1 MVDCEI
7 GIIGAGPY
15 GLAAAAHLR
24 SFDTTVFGR
33 TMSFWRDHMPAG
45 MLLRSPREA
54 SNISAPDRGFSLEY
68 FEREHGL
75 TPEQPLP
82 LERFVDYGDW
92 FQDRTGSTVDGRT
105 VQVVER
111 KNGHFR
117 VQLDDG
123 ETPSCRVVV
132 VAAGIRGFAWQPS
145 EFTSLPEGRVSHSV
159 DHADLSRFR
168 AKKVIVV
175 GGGQSAVES
184 AALLQES
191 GATVELLVRAPHINW
206 LTRSSSLHKAKVLRR
221 LLYAPADIGPAGV
234 SWLVALPGAFRLVP
248 RRLQGPLAARSIR
261 PAASAWLVPRVRDIA
276 VNLGRRVSSV
286 AMGHGYIELT
296 LEDGEVR
303 TADHV
308 LLATGYH
315 VDIARYP
322 FLSPGLVAQIDR
334 VGGYPRLSRAFETSV
349 PGLFVLGAPAAW
361 SFGPLFRFVAGTG
374 YAATALAR
382 SIASH
387 PRSIHVRRLEEAVAR
402 DEPTVW

>member
-45 MLLRSPREA
+45 MRLRSPREA
-54 SNISAPDRGFSLEY
+54 SNISAPDRGLSLED

-75 TPEQPLP
+75 VPEQPLP
-82 LERFVDYGDW
+82 LERFVDYGAW

-111 KNGHFR
+111 KNAHFR

-123 ETPSCRVVV
+123 ETRSCQAIV
-132 VAAGIRGFAWQPS
+132 VAAGIREFAWQPS
-145 EFTSLPEGRVSHSV
+145 EFTSLPEDRVSHSV
-159 DHADLSRFR
+159 EHADLSRFR

-184 AALLQES
+184 AALLHEC
-191 GATVELLVRAPHINW
+191 GATVELLVRASRINW
-206 LTRSSSLHKAKVLRR
+206 LTRSSALHKAKALRR

-248 RRLQGPLAARSIR
+248 RRFQEPLAERSIR
-261 PAASAWLVPRVRDIA
+261 PAASAWLVPRVRDVA
-276 VNLGRRVSSV
+276 VNLGRPVSRVT
-286 AMGHGYIELT
+286 MNGGHIELT
-296 LEDGEVR
+296 LVDGEVR

-308 LLATGYH
+308 LLATGYR

-334 VGGYPRLSRAFETSV
+334 VRGYPRLSRAFETSV

-382 SIASH
+382 SFRSR
-387 PRSIHVRRLEEAVAR
+387 PRSIRVRRIGEAVAR
-402 DEPTVW
+402 GESTV

>member
-1 MVDCEI
+1 MVDSEI

-15 GLAAAAHLR
+15 GLAAAAHLG

-45 MLLRSPREA
+45 MRLRSPREA
-54 SNISAPDRGFSLEY
+54 SNISAPDRGFSLED

-75 TPEQPLP
+75 VPEQPLP
-82 LERFVDYGDW
+82 LETFVEYGAW
-92 FQDRTGSTVDGRT
+92 FQNRTGSTVDGRT

-111 KNGHFR
+111 KNAHFR
-117 VQLDDG
+117 VKLDDG
-123 ETPSCRVVV
+123 ETRSCRTIV
-132 VAAGIRGFAWQPS
+132 VAAGIRSFAWLPS
-145 EFTSLPEGRVSHSV
+145 EFTSLPEDRVSHSV
-159 DHADLSRFR
+159 EHADLSRFR

-206 LTRSSSLHKAKVLRR
+206 LTRSSWLHKTKLLRR
-221 LLYAPADIGPAGV
+221 LLYAPADIGPAGI

-248 RRLQGPLAARSIR
+248 GHLQGPVAERSIR
-261 PAASAWLVPRVRDIA
+261 PAASAWLVPRVRDVA
-276 VNLGRRVSSV
+276 VNLGRSVSSAAV
-286 AMGHGYIELT
+286 NGGKIELT
-296 LEDGEVR
+296 LDDGEVR

-308 LLATGYH
+308 LLATGYR

-322 FLSPGLVAQIDR
+322 FLSPELVAQIDR
-334 VGGYPRLSRAFETSV
+334 VGGYPRLSRGFETSV

-361 SFGPLFRFVAGTG
+361 SFGPLFRFVAGTR

-382 SIASH
+382 SMAS
-387 PRSIHVRRLEEAVAR
+387 RRRAIHVRRLDGPVAR
-402 DEPTVW
+402 GESAA